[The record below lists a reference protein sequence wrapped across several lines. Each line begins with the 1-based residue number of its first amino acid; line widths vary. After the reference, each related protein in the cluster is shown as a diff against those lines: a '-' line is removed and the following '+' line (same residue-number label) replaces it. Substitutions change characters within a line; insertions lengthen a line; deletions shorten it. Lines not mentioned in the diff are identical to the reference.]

1 MSFGLVRVIVMCGDY
16 VWCACGVCV
25 CVCVCVCVR
34 ACVRGCV
41 CGVACVYVVAC
52 VCVCVCVRVC
62 VCVCMCYMLL
72 CTFHVLHVA
81 MYVCTYQFQCR
92 IAADVNALECLM
104 RPYEVRNSIMVTPN
118 LGPQLKDG
126 KVVSTYMLVRY
137 TSLPQFNLG

>member
-1 MSFGLVRVIVMCGDY
+1 MSFGLVRVIVMCGTT
-16 VWCACGVCV
+16 CV
-25 CVCVCVCVR
+25 
-34 ACVRGCV
+34 
-41 CGVACVYVVAC
+41 C

-62 VCVCMCYMLL
+62 VCACVRAWVRVCVRA
-72 CTFHVLHVA
+72 CTCACVCVCVCACVCVCVHVLYVA
-81 MYVCTYQFQCR
+81 MYFPCVACSDVRMYVPVQCR